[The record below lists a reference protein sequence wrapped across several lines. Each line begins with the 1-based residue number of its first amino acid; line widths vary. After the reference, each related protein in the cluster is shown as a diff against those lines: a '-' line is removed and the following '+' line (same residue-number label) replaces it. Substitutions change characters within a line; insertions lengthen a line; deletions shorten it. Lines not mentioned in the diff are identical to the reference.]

1 MPQVDVVWVSGVFQN
16 VGCQYIDDVVTFTLD
31 LLHVKSTLLVTSI
44 LFYSYGRRQPRL
56 ITHD

>member
-1 MPQVDVVWVSGVFQN
+1 MPQLDVVWVSGVFQN

-31 LLHVKSTLLVTSI
+31 LFHGKSTLLVTSI
-44 LFYSYGRRQPRL
+44 LFYSHGRRQPRL